1 MTINEIGCCGAYCK
15 TCRMSISGSHCSG
28 CKLGYDT
35 LERDI
40 SKAKCRIKLC
50 CFRDNKLETCADCAC
65 YITCNVIHS
74 FQDKS
79 GTKYRKY
86 KESIEFI
93 KDNGYTEFVRIADKW
108 TGPYGRFT

>member
-1 MTINEIGCCGAYCK
+1 
-15 TCRMSISGSHCSG
+15 MSITGSQCRG

-50 CFRDNKLETCADCAC
+50 CFRDNRLETCAECSS
-65 YITCNVIHS
+65 YITCSVIDS
-74 FQDKS
+74 FQNKS
-79 GTKYRKY
+79 GMKYRKY

-93 KDNGYTEFVRIADKW
+93 RSNGYKEFIKLADNW
-108 TGPYGRFT
+108 SGPYGKLT

>member
-1 MTINEIGCCGAYCK
+1 
-15 TCRMSISGSHCSG
+15 MSSTGSHCRG

-40 SKAKCRIKLC
+40 SKAKCKIKLC
-50 CFRDNKLETCADCAC
+50 CFRDHKLETYADCDS

-79 GTKYRKY
+79 CMKYRKY

-93 KDNGYTEFVRIADKW
+93 KNNGYTEFIRIADNW
-108 TGPYGRFT
+108 SGPYGKLT